1 MTRGRKIC
9 NTLKE
14 IRQQIAVKNEIE
26 YSTTDCHFEG
36 DCQGT
41 CPKCEAE
48 QKYLENELHKRK
60 LAGKA
65 ATVAGISLGL
75 AGAFSACNAPQ
86 PQQTDTLTIPKLEM
100 VADTVN
106 LDTIPDLR
114 IEDCFILEGEIITPG
129 VIQPYF
135 PDTIR
140 KDSNDWVNLRL
151 GEINPEKIVDM
162 DMLDVIPAFPG
173 GDEELRKFLQT
184 NLIYPKEAKDKGI
197 EGLVKVTFIVR
208 KDGTITE
215 VYAQKSPL
223 KLLSAEAIRVVKMMP
238 KWLPGKQNGKPV
250 NVRFILPIEF
260 KLND

>member
-1 MTRGRKIC
+1 MTRGRKVC

-14 IRQQIAVKNEIE
+14 IRRQIAVKNEIE

-48 QKYLENELHKRK
+48 LKYLENELHKRK

-86 PQQTDTLTIPKLEM
+86 HQQTDTPTISKLEM
-100 VADTVN
+100 VADTAN
-106 LDTIPDLR
+106 LDTNSELYEVGLVVDGLIETR
-114 IEDCFILEGEIITPG
+114 IIET
-129 VIQPYF
+129 F
-135 PDTIR
+135 PIDTIR

-162 DMLDVIPAFPG
+162 DMLDDIPAFPG
-173 GDEELRKFLQT
+173 GDTELYNFLQT
-184 NLIYPKEAKDKGI
+184 NLVYPKEAINKGI
-197 EGLVKVTFIVR
+197 EGIVMVNFVVN
-208 KDGTITE
+208 KNGAITD
-215 VYAQKSPL
+215 VYAQKSPH
-223 KLLSAEAIRVVKMMP
+223 KLLSAEAIRVVKLMP